1 MAGGWKSLRIDE
13 IEPVAVLDGSLL
25 WRPLRRTLGVE
36 AFGINAYTAPNV
48 GDDVVEEHTEEQL
61 GHEEVYVVLSGRATF
76 ALDGE
81 TLDAPAGTAV
91 FVSDPAVRR
100 HAKAAE
106 ADTAVLAIGGPRGAA
121 YTPSA
126 WEIGFAAERHR
137 ATGDLD
143 AMVDEI
149 AAGLERFPEHPG
161 VLYRLACAETLAGR
175 TDDALGHI
183 ARAVALRPDLA
194 TYANEE
200 PDLAP
205 LRGLPG
211 FPTP

>member
-1 MAGGWKSLRIDE
+1 
-13 IEPVAVLDGSLL
+13 
-25 WRPLRRTLGVE
+25 
-36 AFGINAYTAPNV
+36 
-48 GDDVVEEHTEEQL
+48 
-61 GHEEVYVVLSGRATF
+61 
-76 ALDGE
+76 
-81 TLDAPAGTAV
+81 
-91 FVSDPAVRR
+91 
-100 HAKAAE
+100 
-106 ADTAVLAIGGPRGAA
+106 
-121 YTPSA
+121 
-126 WEIGFAAERHR
+126 
-137 ATGDLD
+137 
-143 AMVDEI
+143 MVDEI